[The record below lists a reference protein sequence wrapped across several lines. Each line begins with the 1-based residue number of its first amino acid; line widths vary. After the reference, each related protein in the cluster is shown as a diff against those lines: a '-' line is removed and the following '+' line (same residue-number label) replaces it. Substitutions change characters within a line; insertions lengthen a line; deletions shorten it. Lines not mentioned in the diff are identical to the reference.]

1 VTHPTSRTADLPIW
15 ILFTFT
21 GSFEGLTTVY
31 DIAKSPVG
39 DIVEGGTENDLTDT
53 NNDLRA
59 TGSGLG
65 VTENDVADSEDVIHE
80 QAAEQEG
87 PKIVLED
94 VDKLGEWHTS

>member
-1 VTHPTSRTADLPIW
+1 
-15 ILFTFT
+15 
-21 GSFEGLTTVY
+21 
-31 DIAKSPVG
+31 
-39 DIVEGGTENDLTDT
+39 
-53 NNDLRA
+53 
-59 TGSGLG
+59 